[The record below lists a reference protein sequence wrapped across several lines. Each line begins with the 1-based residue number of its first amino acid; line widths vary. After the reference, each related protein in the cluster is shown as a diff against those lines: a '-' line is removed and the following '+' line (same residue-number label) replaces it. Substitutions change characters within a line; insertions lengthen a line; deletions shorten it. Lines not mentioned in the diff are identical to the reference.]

1 MGASSKLV
9 LRNETQNITPK
20 SACQKSCYFHHGQE
34 DATRSCKWTGD
45 DFKSRCHGHDPGN
58 RKHSSLCLVSVITLT
73 CYNIR
78 AARTWSP
85 SHFLLTSHMY
95 PNHSYNSLRNAICNF
110 PVSAGW
116 EIMLEGWKWMVKA
129 SRRISRK
136 EGVGCDLVY
145 ISAVSP
151 SLLYKKIHS
160 SAQTEEAL
168 TVKGLYK

>member
-1 MGASSKLV
+1 
-9 LRNETQNITPK
+9 
-20 SACQKSCYFHHGQE
+20 
-34 DATRSCKWTGD
+34 
-45 DFKSRCHGHDPGN
+45 
-58 RKHSSLCLVSVITLT
+58 
-73 CYNIR
+73 
-78 AARTWSP
+78 
-85 SHFLLTSHMY
+85 
-95 PNHSYNSLRNAICNF
+95 
-110 PVSAGW
+110 
-116 EIMLEGWKWMVKA
+116 MLEGWKWMVKA